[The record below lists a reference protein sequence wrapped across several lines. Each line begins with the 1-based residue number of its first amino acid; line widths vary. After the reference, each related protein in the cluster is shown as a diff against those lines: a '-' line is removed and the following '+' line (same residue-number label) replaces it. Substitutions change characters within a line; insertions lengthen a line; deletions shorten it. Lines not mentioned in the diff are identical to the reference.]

1 MFYLPILGTP
11 SGTRHPSSLFKS
23 HANNTNLSTLICNSK
38 RPVEKT
44 LKIAESFRHL
54 FWVEHKTYSRS
65 LHQRW
70 SILLQMT
77 TLSAALEG
85 SGPEVRVIVGL
96 QLWVQRWRQM
106 CLLLGWALSSD
117 RENMKHGWG
126 LPYSWKVVIILFPV
140 FNYMQLSRV
149 TLCAPT
155 YCSVLTSM
163 VIMEFKKNVIPFP
176 SILQASNHQPCE
188 MFKGLWS
195 RLFQER
201 WAVLRGRAEE
211 EEEEEEE
218 AKKWLFHPPGCLT

>member
-1 MFYLPILGTP
+1 MDAVVKYSKKAFKKEIWLVRQFNYICFKTHNSKHDIFYPNEYMFYLPILGTP

-77 TLSAALEG
+77 TLSPALEG

-140 FNYMQLSRV
+140 FN
-149 TLCAPT
+149 
-155 YCSVLTSM
+155 
-163 VIMEFKKNVIPFP
+163 
-176 SILQASNHQPCE
+176 
-188 MFKGLWS
+188 
-195 RLFQER
+195 
-201 WAVLRGRAEE
+201 
-211 EEEEEEE
+211 
-218 AKKWLFHPPGCLT
+218 